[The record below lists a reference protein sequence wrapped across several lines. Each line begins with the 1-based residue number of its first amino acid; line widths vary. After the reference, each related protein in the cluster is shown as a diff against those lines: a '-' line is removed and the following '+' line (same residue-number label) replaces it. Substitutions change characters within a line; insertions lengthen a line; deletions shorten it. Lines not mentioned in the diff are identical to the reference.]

1 MAGECGTSLRQR
13 GCYQRH
19 LAGTRVKRDG
29 TVGHSGATSSE
40 CSYGFVSR
48 CMS

>member
-19 LAGTRVKRDG
+19 LAGIRVKRDG
-29 TVGHSGATSSE
+29 AVGLHL
-40 CSYGFVSR
+40 VNVV
-48 CMS
+48 MVL